1 MLRIAN
7 PLARSIITTLATAAL
22 TAGVALAVLWPRDT
36 LADGDGDNV
45 LGALQ
50 VGDDQIGHVTM
61 EGELVKDAKA
71 KSGWAVE
78 VTLEN
83 VGTEA
88 QTAQVETDVTRAVS
102 NPMARAMPTPRTV
115 WSEKESVTLAAGEKV
130 TRHYPLP
137 VAIGRQLTANAQLDA
152 RVQAAMEK
160 APGSM
165 PRIAMQPRPFFG
177 VRCVGHG

>member
-1 MLRIAN
+1 MHRV
-7 PLARSIITTLATAAL
+7 ARSIVTTLATAAL
-22 TAGVALAVLWPRDT
+22 TAGVALAALWPHAT
-36 LADGDGDNV
+36 LADGDDQAQ
-45 LGALQ
+45 LGSLA
-50 VGDDQIGHVTM
+50 VGDDQIGQITM
-61 EGELVKDAKA
+61 EGTLVKDAKA

-78 VTLEN
+78 VTIEN
-83 VGTEA
+83 VGTASE
-88 QTAQVETDVTRAVS
+88 TAEVETDLTRAMS

-115 WSEKESVTLAAGEKV
+115 WTQKESVTLAAGEKA
-130 TRHYPLP
+130 TRHYALP

-160 APGSM
+160 NPGAM